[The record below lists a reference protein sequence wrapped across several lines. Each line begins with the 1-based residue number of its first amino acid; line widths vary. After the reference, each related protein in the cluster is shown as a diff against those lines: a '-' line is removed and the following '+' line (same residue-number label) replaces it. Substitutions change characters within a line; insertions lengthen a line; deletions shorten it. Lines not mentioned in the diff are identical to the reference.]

1 MTIGFALGEIIV
13 NCPLSIVNYI
23 LEVLF
28 VFLAKSNQDKRE
40 QTPYEWMSHD
50 GAPSWDAFERR
61 VQENQKLSRRKKN
74 FLLDLSPY
82 DVIIGYRA
90 DDSYFSFARAF
101 LGNAIS
107 LQQLSHAMRL
117 GKLGEQIVLKSPAA
131 FDAIRFISCIGVDHT
146 EYYVKRKARDEEA
159 RAAYQAE
166 LENDDL
172 NGLYMRDILREEL
185 TPDDPRLR

>member
-1 MTIGFALGEIIV
+1 M
-13 NCPLSIVNYI
+13 
-23 LEVLF
+23 
-28 VFLAKSNQDKRE
+28 
-40 QTPYEWMSHD
+40 
-50 GAPSWDAFERR
+50 
-61 VQENQKLSRRKKN
+61 
-74 FLLDLSPY
+74 
-82 DVIIGYRA
+82 
-90 DDSYFSFARAF
+90 
-101 LGNAIS
+101 
-107 LQQLSHAMRL
+107 
-117 GKLGEQIVLKSPAA
+117 LKSPAA